1 MRYLDLHTHTNRSDG
16 YYDPDTLITLAEQAG
31 VGILA
36 ITDHNEVHPDL
47 DALRAQHPGIELLS
61 GCEFSVAYVTETGRE
76 VELHIV
82 GIDFDPN
89 HPKIRAV
96 LAQNKIDR
104 KPYIDAILA
113 ALAKWN
119 IDIGTYEELCEK
131 YPETKHLGRKA
142 VATEMAKQGYV
153 SDVDEA
159 FDLYIGAF
167 GERRAYVKNPAR
179 YVDLETCVDAILSAG
194 GTPVL
199 AHLHY
204 YLLTKEE
211 ELALLPDFRTL
222 TGPAGAMEV
231 YYSKYTE
238 EEQQELLMLSQ
249 KFDLLPSA
257 GSDFHG
263 QSERETL
270 EYHYPPELHAAMVAA
285 RAHGNPGI

>member
-1 MRYLDLHTHTNRSDG
+1 MSYLDLHTHTNRSDG
-16 YYDPDTLITLAEQAG
+16 HYDPDTLIQMAEEAG
-31 VGILA
+31 ISILA
-36 ITDHNEVHPDL
+36 ITDHNEVAYDL
-47 DALRAQHPGIELLS
+47 DALQARHPNVKLLY
-61 GCEFSVAYVTETGRE
+61 GCEFSAAYVTESGRE

-82 GIDFDPN
+82 GVDFDPN

-113 ALAKWN
+113 ALAKWE
-119 IDIGTYEELCEK
+119 IYIGTYEELCEK

-142 VATEMAKQGYV
+142 IGTEMAKQGYV
-153 SDVDEA
+153 SDVDAA

-194 GTPVL
+194 GTPIL
-199 AHLHY
+199 AHLSY
-204 YLLTKEE
+204 YQLTYME
-211 ELALLPDFRTL
+211 ELMLLSYFRKL

-238 EEQQELLMLSQ
+238 EEQQELLRLSRGC
-249 KFDLLPSA
+249 KLLPSA

-263 QSERETL
+263 QCERETL
-270 EYHYPPELHAAMVAA
+270 KYHYPAELHAAMVEA
-285 RAHGNPGI
+285 RQR

>member
-16 YYDPDTLITLAEQAG
+16 HYDPDTLIRLAEKAG
-31 VGILA
+31 IGILA

-47 DALRAQHPGIELLS
+47 DALRARHPGIELLS
-61 GCEFSVAYVTETGRE
+61 GCEFSAAYVTETGKE
-76 VELHIV
+76 AELHIV

-89 HPKIRAV
+89 HPQIRAV
-96 LAQNKIDR
+96 LAQNRIDR

-113 ALAKWN
+113 ALAEWD
-119 IDIGTYEELCEK
+119 IDIGTYEELCGK
-131 YPETKHLGRKA
+131 YPETRHLGRKA
-142 VATEMAKQGYV
+142 VATEMARQGAV
-153 SDVDEA
+153 ADVDEA

-179 YVDLETCVDAILSAG
+179 YVDLETCVSAILAAG
-194 GTPVL
+194 GTPIL
-199 AHLHY
+199 AHLRY
-204 YLLTKEE
+204 YLLSEQEE
-211 ELALLPDFRTL
+211 RTL
-222 TGPAGAMEV
+222 LARFRALSGPAGAMEV

-238 EEQQELLMLSQ
+238 AEQQALLMLSRE
-249 KFDLLPSA
+249 FDLLPSA

-285 RAHGNPGI
+285 RAR

>member
-16 YYDPDTLITLAEQAG
+16 HYDPDTLIQMAEDAG
-31 VGILA
+31 IGILA
-36 ITDHNEVHPDL
+36 ITDHNEVPFDL
-47 DALRAQHPGIELLS
+47 DALQARHPNIKLLY
-61 GCEFSVAYVTETGRE
+61 GCEFSAAYVTESGRE

-82 GIDFDPN
+82 GIDFDPH
-89 HPKIRAV
+89 HPQIRAL

-113 ALAKWN
+113 ALAEWN
-119 IDIGTYEELCEK
+119 IYIGTYEELCEK

-142 VATEMAKQGYV
+142 IATEMAKHGYV

-167 GERRAYVKNPAR
+167 GERRAYVRNPAR
-179 YVDLETCVDAILSAG
+179 YADLATCVAAILAAG
-194 GTPVL
+194 GTPIL
-199 AHLHY
+199 AHLPY
-204 YLLTKEE
+204 YQLTYME
-211 ELALLPDFRTL
+211 ELVLLPYFRKL

-238 EEQQELLMLSQ
+238 EEQQELLKMSRG
-249 KFDLLPSA
+249 FNLLPSA

-263 QSERETL
+263 QCERETL
-270 EYHYPPELHAAMVAA
+270 EYHYPAELHAAMVEA
-285 RAHGNPGI
+285 RQR

>member
-1 MRYLDLHTHTNRSDG
+1 MYYLDLHTHTNRSDG
-16 YYDPDTLITLAEQAG
+16 QYDPDTLIQMAEAAG
-31 VGILA
+31 IRILA
-36 ITDHNEVHPDL
+36 ITDHNEVHYNL
-47 DALRAQHPGIELLS
+47 AELQARHPNVKLLY
-61 GCEFSVAYVTETGRE
+61 GCEFSVAYVTESGRE

-96 LAQNKIDR
+96 LEQNRINR

-113 ALAKWN
+113 ALAEWG
-119 IDIGTYEELCEK
+119 IHIGTYEELCEK

-142 VATEMAKQGYV
+142 IATEMAEQGYV

-179 YVDLETCVDAILSAG
+179 YVDLALCVSAILEAG
-194 GTPVL
+194 GTPIL
-199 AHLHY
+199 AHLPY
-204 YLLTKEE
+204 YQLTYME
-211 ELALLPDFRTL
+211 ELMLLPYFRML

-238 EEQQELLMLSQ
+238 EEQQELLKMSRG
-249 KFDLLPSA
+249 FDLLPSA

-263 QSERETL
+263 QCERETL
-270 EYHYPPELHAAMVAA
+270 EYHYPAELYTAMVEA
-285 RAHGNPGI
+285 RKK